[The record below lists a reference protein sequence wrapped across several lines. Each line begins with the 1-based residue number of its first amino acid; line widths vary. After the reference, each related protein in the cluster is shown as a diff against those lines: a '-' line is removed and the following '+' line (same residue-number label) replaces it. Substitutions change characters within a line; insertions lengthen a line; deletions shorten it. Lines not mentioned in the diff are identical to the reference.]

1 MNFTKLSLAA
11 LVAMGIASN
20 ASALENVK
28 VDGSVKLWYQTVDTD
43 ADVNS
48 GLFKQAGATGD
59 LVAKLRATGD
69 LTKAVGFG
77 TTLYAATTLG
87 LEQNLVTAEALNLNA
102 GSSAGTGTLSGDS
115 NMPVWLGEAYMTYK
129 AGKTL
134 VKIGR
139 MELDTP
145 LAFTETWNAAPNTF
159 EAALLVN
166 QDLPDTTLVAAYVSR
181 GNGFDNNLAVN
192 RGTVNGGSTGFTS
205 YWALNALGNGARALG
220 GLDNGGAYAAGM
232 INKSIPNLTLHPVYY
247 AVTDTANAFWMDAT
261 YNVPNIV
268 KVEALYSTLDTVGA
282 TEMALRDVLNVRTSN
297 GGTDYTTDAYGVQ
310 VSGAVAG
317 VNLAAA
323 YTSVSKGFLPV
334 ANTATGFKKTK
345 LYTASIFSDGE
356 IAAKPDTNS
365 WKVSAS
371 TKLAGFDLGASY
383 GSYSVGKNDG
393 QNDWFGARNTEFD
406 PSEIDLSVGTKVGD
420 INVAAYYINQS
431 EFNAAK
437 QDRQAVRVIATI
449 NF

>member
-1 MNFTKLSLAA
+1 MKFTKLSLAA
-11 LVAMGIASN
+11 LIAMGIASN

-28 VDGSVKLWYQTVDTD
+28 VDGSVKLWYQTMDTD
-43 ADVNS
+43 ANKDS
-48 GLFKQAGATGD
+48 GLFKQAGAQGD

-69 LTKAVGFG
+69 LTKNVGFG
-77 TTLYAATTLG
+77 TTIYAATTLG
-87 LEQNLVTAEALNLNA
+87 LEQNLVQVEALNLNA
-102 GSSAGTGTLSGDS
+102 GSANGQNTLSGED
-115 NMPVWLGEAYMTYK
+115 NLPMWLGEAYMTYK

-145 LAFTETWNAAPNTF
+145 LAFSETWNAAPNTF

-166 QDLPDTTLVAAYVSR
+166 QDLPDTTLIAAYVSR

-192 RGTVNGGSTGFTS
+192 RGTVNGGKTGFTS
-205 YWALNALGNGARALG
+205 YWALNALGNGAMALG
-220 GLDNGGAYAAGM
+220 GADNGGAYAAAM
-232 INKSIPNLTLHPVYY
+232 VNKSIPNLTLHPVYY
-247 AVTDTANAFWMDAT
+247 SLQDTANAFWIDAT
-261 YNVPNIV
+261 YVVPKIV
-268 KVEALYSTLDTVGA
+268 KIEALYSNLDTVGA
-282 TEMALRDVLNVRTSN
+282 TEMALRDVLKVKTSN
-297 GGTDYTTDAYGVQ
+297 GGTDYTTDAWGVQ
-310 VSGAVAG
+310 LSGEFSGVKLAG
-317 VNLAAA
+317 A

-356 IAAKPDTNS
+356 VAAKPDTDS
-365 WKVSAS
+365 WKLSAS
-371 TKLAGFDLGASY
+371 TSVAGFDLSASY

-393 QNDWFGARNTEFD
+393 QNDWFGARNAQYD
-406 PSEIDLSVGTKVGD
+406 PSEIDLSVGTKIGD
-420 INVAAYYINQS
+420 INLVAYYINQS
-431 EFNAAK
+431 EFNSAK